1 MTMLF
6 PSWSSLFDDF
16 ERYKKSFEK
25 IRNEEKG
32 EQHSHRFDSKYI
44 WEDGDIVYSSEKE
57 WDGDKLIK
65 NEVVDKRAI
74 ASENK
79 NTKEITFKDCEK
91 KYDNKPEE
99 PAKSECCL
107 KKSCRCK
114 PNEDENSVRIDIE
127 RYEELVEKAAES
139 EEWKEQCKRT
149 LKEYGA
155 LQRKHVEVVE
165 ELEQIKNKLKELLN

>member
-74 ASENK
+74 ASEKK
-79 NTKEITFKDCEK
+79 NTND
-91 KYDNKPEE
+91 
-99 PAKSECCL
+99 
-107 KKSCRCK
+107 
-114 PNEDENSVRIDIE
+114 
-127 RYEELVEKAAES
+127 
-139 EEWKEQCKRT
+139 
-149 LKEYGA
+149 
-155 LQRKHVEVVE
+155 
-165 ELEQIKNKLKELLN
+165 